1 VSGRNIS
8 GHPTQKAV
16 SVIKVSAGRKQGSL
30 ESVPLFADLSPDE
43 LRSIEAACAWRHFEE
58 GEDIVAYLD
67 KSDDVY
73 FVVSGKAR
81 VVIYAASGKVVGFR
95 DLLPGDMFGEYAAI
109 DQGPR
114 SASIEAHA
122 ACQVAVMS
130 SAAFQAL
137 MRDQP
142 AVCLALIRHLT
153 KQLRS
158 LTNRVYEFSTLAV
171 NNRIQAEL
179 LRLAREAGSSDEI
192 ETTTAI
198 ISPAP
203 THVEI
208 AGRISS
214 HREAVSRELS
224 RLTKQGL
231 IERQGRSLLVK
242 DMARLERMV
251 RTATGE

>member
-1 VSGRNIS
+1 
-8 GHPTQKAV
+8 V
-16 SVIKVSAGRKQGSL
+16 SVIKVSAGRKKGSL
-30 ESVPLFADLSPDE
+30 ESVPLFADLGPDE
-43 LRSIEAACAWRHFEE
+43 LGSIEAACAWRHFEE

-67 KSDDVY
+67 ESDDVY
-73 FVVSGKAR
+73 FVVSGRAR
-81 VVIYAASGKVVGFR
+81 VVIYAASGKAVGFR

-109 DQGPR
+109 DQAPR
-114 SASIEAHA
+114 SASIEAQT
-122 ACQVAVMS
+122 ACQVAVMPS
-130 SAAFQAL
+130 EAFRAL
-137 MRDQP
+137 FHDQP

-158 LTNRVYEFSTLAV
+158 LTHRVYEFSTLAV

-179 LRLAREAGSSDEI
+179 LRLAQEARSSEEI
-192 ETTTAI
+192 ETTTAV

-203 THVEI
+203 THMEI

-224 RLTKQGL
+224 RLTREGL
-231 IERQGRSLLVK
+231 IERRGRSLIIK
-242 DMARLERMV
+242 DVPRLRRMV